1 MVNRFC
7 KALQF
12 TRMQALN
19 FFPNRPFKYIFVS
32 QLSFPKTVHNISEKE
47 NKNVKKLAESSS
59 EDESENNQSDDD
71 ADSDSQSE
79 NGSDGESDKS
89 DDSADAAGGIQ
100 SDEDSDDD
108 LLKLKPSEIEKETSS
123 SIKLT
128 VRRAGDTH
136 SECLLSE

>member
-1 MVNRFC
+1 M
-7 KALQF
+7 
-12 TRMQALN
+12 
-19 FFPNRPFKYIFVS
+19 
-32 QLSFPKTVHNISEKE
+32 HNISEKE
-47 NKNVKKLAESSS
+47 NKNVKKLTDSSS

-79 NGSDGESDKS
+79 NGSDGESD
-89 DDSADAAGGIQ
+89 DSADAAEGIQ

-108 LLKLKPSEIEKETSS
+108 LLKLKPSKIDKETPS

-136 SECLLSE
+136 SECLLSESTQIRYACIYLFG

>member
-1 MVNRFC
+1 M
-7 KALQF
+7 
-12 TRMQALN
+12 
-19 FFPNRPFKYIFVS
+19 
-32 QLSFPKTVHNISEKE
+32 HNISEKE
-47 NKNVKKLAESSS
+47 NKNVKKLTDSSS

-89 DDSADAAGGIQ
+89 DDSADAAEGIQ

-108 LLKLKPSEIEKETSS
+108 LLKLKPSKIDKDTPS

-128 VRRAGDTH
+128 VRHAGDIH
-136 SECLLSE
+136 AEFLVLE